1 MKMIKVE
8 NLIKSYGKNEVLKGI
23 SFSVSKNEIFGLLG
37 PNGAGK
43 TTTMECMEGLRGFN
57 SGNISIMGLN
67 PDEAAKQKLIGI
79 QLQSSSLPSNI
90 SVKDAMD
97 LFCVWNNADSRYDLL
112 EKFGLK
118 NMSKKQYKTMST
130 GQKRRLHL
138 ALALACEPRIIFLDE
153 PTAGLDVEARVAL
166 HQEIKNLKK
175 KGATILLAS
184 HDMAEVEAL
193 CDRVAII
200 VNGKIKKIGSPSEIV
215 SDVRRETLIKIKLSV
230 MLKDLKLDQIE
241 LKDFKEGY
249 YHFST
254 TNLLDGLSE
263 LLSCLKEDEI
273 EILDLTVDKPTLEER
288 FIEIAREGK

>member
-1 MKMIKVE
+1 
-8 NLIKSYGKNEVLKGI
+8 
-23 SFSVSKNEIFGLLG
+23 
-37 PNGAGK
+37 
-43 TTTMECMEGLRGFN
+43 
-57 SGNISIMGLN
+57 
-67 PDEAAKQKLIGI
+67 
-79 QLQSSSLPSNI
+79 
-90 SVKDAMD
+90 
-97 LFCVWNNADSRYDLL
+97 
-112 EKFGLK
+112 
-118 NMSKKQYKTMST
+118 
-130 GQKRRLHL
+130 
-138 ALALACEPRIIFLDE
+138 
-153 PTAGLDVEARVAL
+153 
-166 HQEIKNLKK
+166 
-175 KGATILLAS
+175 
-184 HDMAEVEAL
+184 
-193 CDRVAII
+193 

>member
-166 HQEIKNLKK
+166 HQ
-175 KGATILLAS
+175 
-184 HDMAEVEAL
+184 
-193 CDRVAII
+193 R
-200 VNGKIKKIGSPSEIV
+200 
-215 SDVRRETLIKIKLSV
+215 LS
-230 MLKDLKLDQIE
+230 
-241 LKDFKEGY
+241 
-249 YHFST
+249 
-254 TNLLDGLSE
+254 
-263 LLSCLKEDEI
+263 
-273 EILDLTVDKPTLEER
+273 
-288 FIEIAREGK
+288 